1 MNFASYVDIQ
11 ARERPDELA
20 VTDPQRE
27 MSYAELRAE
36 TDAVANG
43 LAALGV
49 EPGDHVALFL
59 PNLTTSVTSY
69 YGGMK
74 LGAIPVP
81 INLRFGEAEIA
92 HVLRD
97 VAPSALVVLD
107 RFVDAFADRDL
118 GVELVAVGD
127 EDIEGTT
134 DYGQL
139 VADAEK
145 SFHTA
150 ERLDSQVAEIL
161 YTSGTT
167 GDPKGVQHTHGNLAA
182 NARGG
187 ARHMHM
193 TSDTVYLTIA
203 PCFHATGLNGTTTPS
218 VVTGAENHL
227 LPEWDPEMALRTME
241 SRGVTYTVLIPT
253 MVLDLLEHGP
263 GGYDIEPL
271 ETLVVGGSPMPKER
285 IEQVEAA
292 LDCTLYEGGGMTET
306 TPLAVINSPEQ
317 AVRKPGSVGTV
328 AGAVAR
334 LRIEDPDTGEAV
346 ELGERGELLW
356 HGDTVM
362 KGYHDLPTKN
372 EAVFVEREGREWLR
386 SGDIGHRDADG
397 HVFLDD
403 RLDDMIITGGEN
415 VYPREIEDVIY
426 ELDGVREAAVVG
438 TPHERL
444 GEQVT
449 AVVRGDVTEP
459 EVQDVCRGSLADY
472 KIPREVHVREE
483 ALPQTSTM
491 KIDKVS
497 LRAELG

>member
-59 PNLTTSVTSY
+59 PNLTTFVTSY
-69 YGGMK
+69 YGAMK

-218 VVTGAENHL
+218 VVTGA
-227 LPEWDPEMALRTME
+227 
-241 SRGVTYTVLIPT
+241 
-253 MVLDLLEHGP
+253 MV
-263 GGYDIEPL
+263 
-271 ETLVVGGSPMPKER
+271 R
-285 IEQVEAA
+285 
-292 LDCTLYEGGGMTET
+292 
-306 TPLAVINSPEQ
+306 
-317 AVRKPGSVGTV
+317 
-328 AGAVAR
+328 
-334 LRIEDPDTGEAV
+334 
-346 ELGERGELLW
+346 
-356 HGDTVM
+356 
-362 KGYHDLPTKN
+362 
-372 EAVFVEREGREWLR
+372 
-386 SGDIGHRDADG
+386 
-397 HVFLDD
+397 
-403 RLDDMIITGGEN
+403 
-415 VYPREIEDVIY
+415 
-426 ELDGVREAAVVG
+426 
-438 TPHERL
+438 
-444 GEQVT
+444 
-449 AVVRGDVTEP
+449 
-459 EVQDVCRGSLADY
+459 
-472 KIPREVHVREE
+472 
-483 ALPQTSTM
+483 
-491 KIDKVS
+491 
-497 LRAELG
+497 